1 MSKAESGWDAAVR
14 APRRK
19 YGPGTLGGVLELYR
33 ASPAYRDLA
42 ASTKRTYEQAF
53 DRLHAYGHQD
63 IAGLRRRH
71 VLKIR
76 DDLADTPGVANSVV
90 TAIAAICLFAL
101 DREMIDVNP
110 AHRVPRLKLQEWR
123 RWTPDE
129 VGRWY
134 AETYEALRRVMVLAL
149 FTGQRRA
156 DLVRMTW
163 SDVRDGAVRV
173 VQQKTGARLWIPVHP
188 TLQTHLAAWR
198 ADTTTVTVLAHSD
211 RKPWR
216 SGILSTTWSREA
228 TRLQMAGCTLHG
240 LRKTAAAMLAEA
252 GCTTK
257 EIQSITGHATL
268 AEIERYTREAEQRTL
283 ADNAMAK
290 WVGPSL
296 KLAPKP
302 LKRQG

>member
-1 MSKAESGWDAAVR
+1 MSKAESGWDDAVR
-14 APRRK
+14 APRKK
-19 YGPGTLGGVLELYR
+19 YAPGTLGGVLELYR
-33 ASPAYRDLA
+33 ASPAYRNLA

-63 IAGLRRRH
+63 IGGLRRRH
-71 VLKIR
+71 ILKIR

-90 TAIAAICLFAL
+90 TAVAAICLFAL
-101 DREMIDVNP
+101 DREIIQINP
-110 AHRVPRLKLQEWR
+110 AHRIPRLKLEEWR

-129 VGRWY
+129 ISRFY
-134 AETYEALRRVMVLAL
+134 AETYEALRRVLVLAL

-156 DLVRMTW
+156 DLCRMTW
-163 SDVRDGAVRV
+163 SDIRDGAVRV
-173 VQQKTGARLWIPVHP
+173 TQQKTGARLWIPIHP
-188 TLQTHLAAWR
+188 TLQEHLPAWR
-198 ADTTTVTVLAHSD
+198 ADTTTVTILAHSD
-211 RKPWR
+211 RRPWKP
-216 SGILSTTWSREA
+216 GILSTTWSHEA
-228 TRLQMAGCTLHG
+228 RGLDMAGCTLHG

-283 ADNAMAK
+283 AGNAMAK
-290 WVGPSL
+290 WIGPSL